1 MIRIISTS
9 LFAVLL
15 SFVFSTSLKAQINE
29 DSLITSIVSRVQP
42 DSVEYVIQSLQ
53 DFQTR
58 FMLNNN
64 RFDVASW
71 LVNRFTSLGFTDVEL
86 DSFMCTTSY
95 GGGSTTLQVNVV
107 ATLPGTTRAD
117 EVYIIGGHYDSY
129 AYGSPMTTAPGADD
143 NASGTSAVLEVA
155 RVIMESGF
163 QPDAT
168 IRFITF
174 GAEELMLYGDAGCE
188 HFAQEAFNEG
198 MDISLMINCDMIS
211 HNTLPLDQAN
221 VSINYYSGFTDLLT
235 IAKDMTNQFTLI
247 TGVNGSLNQ
256 YSDSYPFFEKGFP
269 AVYFEENQFSPYYHT
284 VNDIISNYDMDFCS
298 EVIKAAGATLLKYMF
313 MNSPTNIRDEVLP
326 VEAFV
331 LYQNYPNPFNPN
343 TVITYQLPASSNVTL
358 KVYDILG
365 NEIATLVDEYK
376 EAGSYS
382 VELNTSSHSGF
393 SRIGE
398 LSTGIYFYQLKAGEF
413 VQSRKM
419 ILLK

>member
-1 MIRIISTS
+1 MIKIISTF
-9 LFAVLL
+9 LFTFLMCFA
-15 SFVFSTSLKAQINE
+15 FSASLKAQINE

-58 FMLNNN
+58 FMLNDN
-64 RFDVASW
+64 RFDVADW
-71 LVNRFTSLGFTDVEL
+71 LVNRFTSLGLTDVEF

-143 NASGTSAVLEVA
+143 NASGTSAVLEFA

-163 QPDAT
+163 QPEAT
-168 IRFITF
+168 IRFIAF

-188 HFAQEAFNEG
+188 HYAQEAFNEG
-198 MDISLMINCDMIS
+198 MDINLMINCDMIS
-211 HNTLPLDQAN
+211 HNTLPLEQAN

-235 IAKDMTNQFTLI
+235 IAKDVTNQFTVI

-269 AVYFEENQFSPYYHT
+269 ALYFEENQFSPYYHT

-298 EVIKAAGATLLKYMF
+298 EVITAAGATLLKYMF
-313 MNSPTNIRDEVLP
+313 MNSPTDIREEVLP
-326 VEAFV
+326 AEDFV
-331 LYQNYPNPFNPN
+331 LYQNYPNPFNPS
-343 TVITYQLPASSNVTL
+343 TVISYQLPVSSAVTL

-365 NEIATLVDEYK
+365 NEIATLVNEEK
-376 EAGSYS
+376 SAGKYTI
-382 VELNTSSHSGF
+382 EFNNHSSTPGIRNLPSGF
-393 SRIGE
+393 
-398 LSTGIYFYQLKAGEF
+398 YFYQLRAGNHIETK
-413 VQSRKM
+413 KM